1 MKKLF
6 FALLLAAVALTGC
19 NKDETTDVV
28 LHDVE
33 LKASIDLNASRV
45 AFDQDGNFFW
55 TVNDAIGVTTTASKS
70 NFQKMKMKDGG
81 AGQATATFKGSYMS
95 GTPEGYAVYPY
106 NNKHKMNG
114 SELTYNFPTSY
125 NYTIEDHSYFVTD
138 GTGNSFNP
146 AMWATIEDGRV
157 HFKHLGGVFCIAVAD
172 MPAGDNQTL
181 TVTTSQRITGDFTT
195 DLAANPVLVT
205 DNEAGNEVTINF
217 SNAEESDRVFYVPV
231 PTGLYEKI
239 CISFEADGELVEVYF
254 EDKRV
259 NARSLKI
266 MRIGEFELEGGEAE
280 QAAKQKKALEEVCA
294 AGVGEIQLTSDVTFD
309 QILTIA
315 EPQAVTRAAEAATI
329 TIDGNGHK
337 LISTAARAINVE
349 TTGNVV
355 IKNLTVECT
364 GERAVNVIN
373 KPANVTLENVTMTAA
388 NYAVNAATSAAGAK
402 VAVKNS
408 TLTGLNVVNIA
419 AANAVVTVE
428 KTTLNCEDNTDTEG
442 YAALALYYTAV
453 DATITATG
461 CTFNI
466 SGDSFKGSVGSV
478 GGEIT
483 IDGTTDGVE
492 QGVAYIGYPGEV
504 AYIFSKLE
512 EAIEYAKADET
523 ITLVR
528 DITASEIVV
537 VDKAITIDGN
547 GHKLTSTA
555 ARAINVQAEGNVVIK
570 NLTVECTGE
579 RAVNVIQK
587 PANVTLENVTMKAA
601 NYTVNA
607 ASSAPGAVI
616 AVKNSTLTGL
626 NVVNIA
632 AANAEVTV
640 EKTTLNCVDKN
651 PGENYAALTLNK
663 DAVNGV
669 IAATN
674 CTFNIDGES
683 DKAKNGAKGGVI
695 TIDGKTDEVVEVNA
709 IIEYGDYYYSFTT
722 LEAAIAKATAGE
734 TITLIR
740 DIELNA
746 SLVLTDEGTLDLNGH
761 SISQQQAQ
769 SAAYN
774 MIQNKGNWTIKNGTL
789 DYADVA
795 NLTAGVN
802 YVSNTI
808 QNGGSLT
815 LENVKVV
822 NNSDSTVAA
831 NGYPHP
837 IDNSGKLVIN
847 SGEFTNNANYSSMR
861 IWCTEDTDTE
871 VIINGGTF
879 NGAIDF
885 HNVSAKP
892 NKGTLTINGGMFN
905 PDTYT
910 NAAVRLLGFGVDVD
924 EINGYI
930 KGGTF
935 NGAVKLNKYASGEFN
950 SQVFFVSGGK
960 FKFNPSDFL
969 VEGYTSTQEGD
980 YYVVK

>member
-19 NKDETTDVV
+19 DKDETTDVV
-28 LHDVE
+28 MHDVE

-45 AFDQDGNFFW
+45 AFDQGGNFFW
-55 TVNDAIGVTTTASKS
+55 TVNDAIGVTTTTSKS
-70 NFQKMKMKDGG
+70 RFAKMTMKDGG
-81 AGQATATFKGSYMS
+81 AGQATATFKGTMS
-95 GTPEGYAVYPY
+95 GKPEGYAVYPH
-106 NNKHKMNG
+106 NREHKMNG

-125 NYTIEDHSYFVTD
+125 NYTIPDHSYFVTD

-146 AMWATIEDGRV
+146 AMWATIEDGSV
-157 HFKHLGGVFCIAVAD
+157 HFKHLGGVFCIKIAD

-181 TVTTSQRITGDFTT
+181 TVTTSQRITGNFTA

-217 SNAEESDRVFYVPV
+217 SNTEASDRVFYVPV
-231 PTGLYEKI
+231 PTGLYEEV
-239 CISFEADGELVEVYF
+239 CIAYEADGELVEVYF
-254 EDKRV
+254 ENIEVKPK
-259 NARSLKI
+259 SLKS

-294 AGVGEIQLTSDVTFD
+294 AGVGEIKLTSDVTFD

-349 TTGNVV
+349 TTANVV
-355 IKNLTVECT
+355 IKNLTVECS

-373 KPANVTLENVTMTAA
+373 KPANVTLENVTMTAK
-388 NYAVNAATSAAGAK
+388 NYVVMAATSATGAK

-428 KTTLNCEDNTDTEG
+428 NTTLNCEDNNDKEA
-442 YAALALYYTAV
+442 YAALALYSTAV

-492 QGVAYIGYPGEV
+492 QGVAYIEYPGEV
-504 AYIFSKLE
+504 AYVFFTLD
-512 EAIEYAKADET
+512 EAIEYAKAGET
-523 ITLVR
+523 VTLLADVK
-528 DITASEIVV
+528 ASEIVV
-537 VDKAITIDGN
+537 VNKAITIDGN

-555 ARAINVQAEGNVVIK
+555 GRAINVSGADGVVIK
-570 NLTVECTGE
+570 NLTVECSGE
-579 RAVNVIQK
+579 RGVNVIQN
-587 PANVTLENVTMKAA
+587 ATNVTLENVTMKAA

-632 AANAEVTV
+632 APNANVTV
-640 EKTTLNCVDKN
+640 DKTTLNCVDKN
-651 PGENYAALTLNK
+651 SSENYAALTLNK

-683 DKAKNGAKGGVI
+683 DKAKNGAEGGVI
-695 TIDGKTDEVVEVNA
+695 TIDGKTDEVKIMVAAV
-709 IIEYGDYYYSFTT
+709 EYGGNYYYACPT
-722 LEAAIAKATAGE
+722 LASAIDKAVE
-734 TITLIR
+734 TGGVVTLIR

-746 SLVLTDEGTLDLNGH
+746 PIVVTKDVTLNLNGKTVNTGVWEEEGYGLN
-761 SISQQQAQ
+761 SYAFWV
-769 SAAYN
+769 
-774 MIQNKGNWTIKNGTL
+774 KG
-789 DYADVA
+789 
-795 NLTAGVN
+795 
-802 YVSNTI
+802 
-808 QNGGSLT
+808 
-815 LENVKVV
+815 
-822 NNSDSTVAA
+822 
-831 NGYPHP
+831 
-837 IDNSGKLVIN
+837 
-847 SGEFTNNANYSSMR
+847 
-861 IWCTEDTDTE
+861 
-871 VIINGGTF
+871 
-879 NGAIDF
+879 
-885 HNVSAKP
+885 
-892 NKGTLTINGGMFN
+892 GTLTINGDGKVIAGDARYSM
-905 PDTYT
+905 
-910 NAAVRLLGFGVDVD
+910 AVWAEGGDVV
-924 EINGYI
+924 INGGVYEQLSWGDLI
-930 KGGTF
+930 YASVGVVTINGGTF
-935 NGAVKLNKYASGEFN
+935 IPSNKNYNSNGTKNEFCALNCKDANFKNGKTNIVVK
-950 SQVFFVSGGK
+950 GGK
-960 FKFNPSDFL
+960 FFKFDPANNKSETGHPSFL
-969 VEGYTSTQEGD
+969 AEGYTSTQEGD
-980 YYVVK
+980 YWVVK